1 MTLLE
6 IIGMVGVAAV
16 FFIIGIIVELCIDAK
31 TITDLQE
38 KNRKLELEN
47 SQLKDKRP
55 VKVVKIVDNTVGA
68 KIDFPNS
75 TGPHLPMEFK

>member
-6 IIGMVGVAAV
+6 IIGYAGVAAV

-38 KNRKLELEN
+38 KNRKLSLVNEQLRKQVKQEVIEIIDKTVDIEN
-47 SQLKDKRP
+47 VPSFEQ
-55 VKVVKIVDNTVGA
+55 NW
-68 KIDFPNS
+68 
-75 TGPHLPMEFK
+75 

>member
-6 IIGMVGVAAV
+6 IIGMAGVAAV

-38 KNRKLELEN
+38 KNRKLSLVNEQLRKQVKQEVIEIIDKTVDIEN
-47 SQLKDKRP
+47 VPSFEQ
-55 VKVVKIVDNTVGA
+55 NW
-68 KIDFPNS
+68 
-75 TGPHLPMEFK
+75 

>member
-6 IIGMVGVAAV
+6 IIGMAGVAAV

-38 KNRKLELEN
+38 KNRKLNLVNEQLRKQVKQEVIEIIDKTVDIEN
-47 SQLKDKRP
+47 VPSFEQ
-55 VKVVKIVDNTVGA
+55 NW
-68 KIDFPNS
+68 
-75 TGPHLPMEFK
+75 